1 MCQTKHTRKRVNGK
15 REGENHKGSGK
26 PRERTNVSTHGKPL
40 ISTKKILLRVGVRSQ
55 HTQSVYTALHLRYSD
70 LLRISGSF
78 KTRLAEVF
86 NTRPFNN

>member
-1 MCQTKHTRKRVNGK
+1 MGKERGKTTKAVENREKEQMSVHT
-15 REGENHKGSGK
+15 
-26 PRERTNVSTHGKPL
+26 GKPL

-55 HTQSVYTALHLRYSD
+55 HTQSVYTALHLRYND